1 MKKHIK
7 IVTILT
13 AAGLLMNAT
22 PVLTGHTHAAQ
33 THSSAAAVSSLKKID
48 VKLLT
53 EAQKRLKDITGKS
66 YSFSKADKWSTG
78 NDTGWNLMIK
88 GVKNSNVSIV
98 NNVVDS
104 IQLEQKWDDLQNAY
118 KQKLKSVLKD
128 LNVETL
134 PDSVSLYIRYSD
146 KSAASGKLEVFASV
160 NNHYITLL
168 DGEIKRVMSTMPLE
182 SVSQDMLDAAN
193 AAVESFNGISLGKLT
208 KAAYVKGQDSNHV
221 ELQFEGDS
229 PKTPVFINIEEGAH
243 RITKIEVTSLQDSV
257 TEYTK
262 GYNKLISYS
271 ENKLLQAAIP
281 VAKGV
286 LNLDL
291 SDYKIS
297 KDKDRPGVVQ
307 FTKKNAP
314 SVNGMYNSKGQF
326 YLFETE

>member
-48 VKLLT
+48 AKLLT
-53 EAQKRLKDITGKS
+53 EAQIRLKVITGKS
-66 YSFSKADKWSTG
+66 YSFSKADKWSSG

-98 NNVVDS
+98 NNKVDS

-146 KSAASGKLEVFASV
+146 KSAASGKLEIFASV
-160 NNHYITLL
+160 NNHHITLL
-168 DGEIKRVMSTMPLE
+168 DGEIKRVMSTMPLD
-182 SVSQDMLDAAN
+182 SVSQAILDAAN
-193 AAVESFNGISLGKLT
+193 AAVEGFNGMSLGKLT
-208 KAAYVKGQDSNHV
+208 KAAHVKGQHNNHV
-221 ELQFEGDS
+221 ELQFEGPS
-229 PKTPVFINIEEGAH
+229 PNTPVFINMEEETQ

-262 GYNKLISYS
+262 GYNKLISYN

-281 VAKGV
+281 VAKRV

-291 SDYKIS
+291 TDYKIS
-297 KDKDRPGVVQ
+297 KDKDHPGVVQ

-314 SVNGMYNSKGQF
+314 SVKGTYNSKGQF

>member
-1 MKKHIK
+1 MNKHIK
-7 IVTILT
+7 MVTILT
-13 AAGLLMNAT
+13 AAGLLLNST
-22 PVLTGHTHAAQ
+22 PALTGHTHAAQ

-48 VKLLT
+48 AKLLT
-53 EAQKRLKDITGKS
+53 EAQNSLKEVTGKS
-66 YSFSKADKWSTG
+66 YSFSKAEKWSTG
-78 NDTGWNLMIK
+78 NDTGWTLTIK
-88 GVKNSNVSIV
+88 GVKNGYVNIV
-98 NNVVDS
+98 NNKVDT
-104 IQLEQKWDDLQNAY
+104 IQLEQKWADLQNTY
-118 KQKLKSVLKD
+118 KQTLKSVLKE

-134 PDSVSLYIRYSD
+134 PDSVSLYKY
-146 KSAASGKLEVFASV
+146 AGSGKLEMFASV

-257 TEYTK
+257 TEFTK